1 MNAGS
6 PTRINDVL
14 IRDGEEITLLDSE
27 FVIGRSDTLH
37 VLDNLYVGQVS
48 GRKNLATQHR
58 TLIALCPL
66 SEVNIIFTQPARLF
80 ASINYVS
87 NDAKRKTSHMPAFH
101 PIVSVFHTSCGS
113 AHAAPA
119 PR

>member
-48 GRKNLATQHR
+48 GRKSGNGTPHPHS
-58 TLIALCPL
+58 TL
-66 SEVNIIFTQPARLF
+66 PAQRGKHNRHTTRAFIRVYQL
-80 ASINYVS
+80 
-87 NDAKRKTSHMPAFH
+87 RKQ
-101 PIVSVFHTSCGS
+101 
-113 AHAAPA
+113 
-119 PR
+119 